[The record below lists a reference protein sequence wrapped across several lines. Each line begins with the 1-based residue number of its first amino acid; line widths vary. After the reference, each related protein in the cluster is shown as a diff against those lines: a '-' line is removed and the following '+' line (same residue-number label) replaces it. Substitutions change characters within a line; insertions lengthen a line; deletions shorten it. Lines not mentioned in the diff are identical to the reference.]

1 MARFESYAAGQF
13 SWVDLMSK
21 DPEASKAFYAALFGW
36 KGADN
41 RDDQGGGYTMFQMS
55 GLDIAGMG
63 VMSEEMKASGMP
75 PVWSSYVTVEDCDAS
90 AAHARALGG
99 ELQMPVIDIEVG
111 GGLVG
116 RMTVLADP
124 EGARISLWQ
133 PGRHAGAAIANEPG
147 TFAWNELMT
156 RDVDGAR
163 RFYGQLFGWDVAP
176 IDGAENGYQE
186 IRVGGR
192 SNGGMLP
199 WHAEMGEMPAAW
211 SVYFAV
217 RDCDEAVRKIQEL
230 GGDQLVPPTEVG
242 AGRFAVV
249 ADPQGAVFNV
259 MAMNT
264 AA

>member
-1 MARFESYAAGQF
+1 ARTERRAGHEPDTHRRRNPD
-13 SWVDLMSK
+13 SAVNSRENPLELPVSAT
-21 DPEASKAFYAALFGW
+21 PPAFFRSL
-36 KGADN
+36 
-41 RDDQGGGYTMFQMS
+41 
-55 GLDIAGMG
+55 
-63 VMSEEMKASGMP
+63 
-75 PVWSSYVTVEDCDAS
+75 
-90 AAHARALGG
+90 LGG

-111 GGLVG
+111 GELVG

-199 WHAEMGEMPAAW
+199 WHAEIGEMPAAW

-217 RDCDEAVRKIQEL
+217 RDCDEAVLKIREL
-230 GGDQLVPPTEVG
+230 GGNQIVPPTEVG

-264 AA
+264 AD